1 MAEKHKSKYKKPE
14 NAKPTRRKDIKDY
27 THEDKDGAMNPYST
41 GKKQERVAR
50 KTDKAVQDD
59 GKMFPKY
66 TDKDRLYKKIEDGEY
81 DPKHAMNVLRKR
93 QEEDTDEYFDAR
105 EKIDHGVT
113 TSELDERINKL
124 SSKQKERLVRE
135 YLRRKIAKVL
145 REQGAPADAPEEE
158 PPAPDAGAP
167 ADAPAPDAPPV
178 PDAGPAPTPPAPDAG
193 PAPAPPAP
201 TPPAPP
207 AGATPPPAGP
217 GAATPPEDKE
227 KSPEEKEAEKIVTV
241 KKWLEY
247 LKTKQEKGPTTLIQ
261 TAVAPLAA
269 MIKKLSPEDASRAKR
284 LAIRQIKNI
293 TIEPVSDE
301 EDSENSES

>member
-27 THEDKDGAMNPYST
+27 MHDDKAGALNPYST

-93 QEEDTDEYFDAR
+93 QETDTDDYFDAR

-113 TSELDERINKL
+113 TSELDERISKL

-135 YLRRKIAKVL
+135 YLRRKIVKVL
-145 REQGAPADAPEEE
+145 REQPEPADKPEEEPADAGAPPAPDAGAPPAPDAGA

-167 ADAPAPDAPPV
+167 APDAAP
-178 PDAGPAPTPPAPDAG
+178 PTPPP
-193 PAPAPPAP
+193 PAPAPPA
-201 TPPAPP
+201 
-207 AGATPPPAGP
+207 AGAGPAAEP
-217 GAATPPEDKE
+217 AADKE

-269 MIKKLSPEDASRAKR
+269 MIKKLSPEDAARAKK
-284 LAIRQIKNI
+284 LAIRQIRNI
-293 TIEPVSDE
+293 SIEPVSDE